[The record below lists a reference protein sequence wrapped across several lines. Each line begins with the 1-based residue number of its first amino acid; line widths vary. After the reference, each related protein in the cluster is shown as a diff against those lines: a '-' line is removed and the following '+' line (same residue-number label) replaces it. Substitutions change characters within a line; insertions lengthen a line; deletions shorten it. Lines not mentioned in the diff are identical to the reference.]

1 MTADAERRKRRRGR
15 GRRPSSSVSRDA
27 VVTAVAVWF
36 VAGMSASV
44 CARDVPLREPP
55 VEGTTTT
62 TTATTRETCANAHA
76 DARRIADDR
85 GYACAWYEL
94 DRATGCC
101 GNVDEAER
109 FACGGCDASVECC
122 GDYETCVT
130 CCLGPTHDVGG
141 AMKRHSRGRNQ
152 VITGFF
158 DDAFAYCANRC
169 RTQPSVT
176 VHENSYAYSTAYCY
190 GDYPKNE
197 DPVPVKGKGKKSFAG
212 DSPNES

>member
-1 MTADAERRKRRRGR
+1 MLSDARRRR
-15 GRRPSSSVSRDA
+15 ERPSPVVSRA
-27 VVTAVAVWF
+27 LATAVGVF
-36 VAGMSASV
+36 VVASASV
-44 CARDVPLREPP
+44 HARDVPLPGAAIETVRDTE
-55 VEGTTTT
+55 
-62 TTATTRETCANAHA
+62 TTRETCANAHA

-85 GYACAWYEL
+85 GYACAWYEV

-101 GNVDEAER
+101 GNAVEAER
-109 FACGGCDASVECC
+109 FACGGCDASVSCC
-122 GDYETCVT
+122 EDYETCVT
-130 CCLGPTHDVGG
+130 CCLGPTHDARG

-197 DPVPVKGKGKKSFAG
+197 DPVPVKGKGKKAFAG